1 VGESLGS
8 VAEEIACMKLI
19 VPVLNR
25 FDLLQRMINSIDVEA
40 TVYVINNSSVE
51 QSVTCPDNVTVH
63 WVNLPSNLGVASS
76 WNLGIKMLPFESRW
90 FITSADCVFASGD
103 LDLLQTAKPDALTL
117 CDKFPYYQT
126 FAVGEEIVKTVGLF
140 DEGLHPIYFEDNDFE
155 QRMNHK
161 DMRVD
166 RLPLQLGHDNS
177 STINSDA
184 KLSERNQVTFANNEK
199 YFQNKIHTYDYS
211 EGRWQ
216 LQIRRDNSW
225 D

>member
-1 VGESLGS
+1 
-8 VAEEIACMKLI
+8 MKLI

-25 FDLLQRMINSIDVEA
+25 FDLLKRMIESIDVDA
-40 TVYVINNSSVE
+40 TVYVINNSGE
-51 QSVTCPDNVTVH
+51 QQHDFYHNNLLVTVH
-63 WVNLPSNLGVASS
+63 WVELPSNLGVASS

-90 FITSADCVFASGD
+90 FITSADCVFAPGD
-103 LDLLQTAKPDALTL
+103 LTLLQTAKSDALTL

-140 DEGLHPIYFEDNDFE
+140 DEGLHPIYFEDNDYE
-155 QRMNHK
+155 RRIAK
-161 DMRVD
+161 AGLRVD
-166 RLPLQLGHDNS
+166 RLPLQLKHDNS
-177 STINSDA
+177 STIRSDV

-199 YFQNKIHTYDYS
+199 YFRDKVDADRFD

-216 LQIRRDNSW
+216 LQIRRVNSW